1 MKKSLFQSPPHLCWI
16 KRPFGDSM
24 TMVRTLIGTGSAGL
38 LVKTMLKFLPFR
50 FPLCS
55 ENYLLSLSQSF
66 TLVVLD
72 ILTKELIG
80 LSACGYTLHYKIQKV
95 GSLL

>member
-1 MKKSLFQSPPHLCWI
+1 
-16 KRPFGDSM
+16 M
-24 TMVRTLIGTGSAGL
+24 TMVRTLIGTKSAGL

-66 TLVVLD
+66 TLVLD
-72 ILTKELIG
+72 ILTRELIG
-80 LSACGYTLHYKIQKV
+80 LSACGYTLHYKIQKMA
-95 GSLL
+95 SLLY